1 MALPPSC
8 AAALPASTST
18 TAATVLATFMHNS
31 KTLGAAPG
39 ARNHP
44 PICVERQ
51 CRQGRNCMKACAGI
65 KITPFRIGAFMTE
78 YLRAAI
84 AGLACLAS
92 LAAGTLPSAAA
103 DYPNRPVHWLIGFAA
118 GGPVDIVAR
127 IMSQWLSDR
136 LGQQFIVE
144 NRAGSGGN
152 LAAAAAV
159 NSPPDGYTLLFV
171 APNNAISASLYKK
184 LPYDFIRDTVPV
196 ASIMQLTNMLV
207 VSNDMPV
214 KTVQEFIDYC
224 KANPGK
230 VAYASSGNGT
240 SVHMSAEL
248 FKAMTK
254 IDMIHVPYRGS
265 ALAFPD
271 IISNKVQLI
280 FDNLPSALEQARGGS
295 VRALGVTSPQRWPG
309 VPDVPAIAETV
320 PGFESVGFYGI
331 SAPKGTPPEIVDLLN
346 KAVGEALQDPKLVA
360 RLAEIGGIPKPMSPA
375 EFGRLIAE
383 ETQKWRKV
391 VAFAGVSVD

>member
-1 MALPPSC
+1 MD
-8 AAALPASTST
+8 
-18 TAATVLATFMHNS
+18 ATVI
-31 KTLGAAPG
+31 KT
-39 ARNHP
+39 
-44 PICVERQ
+44 V
-51 CRQGRNCMKACAGI
+51 I
-65 KITPFRIGAFMTE
+65 KSTVVVADSNNKNITGKIMIAL
-78 YLRAAI
+78 LRAALFNLI
-84 AGLACLAS
+84 CLLS
-92 LAAGTLPSAAA
+92 LAGAVAPSSAA
-103 DYPNRPVHWLIGFAA
+103 DYPNRPVRWLIGFAA

-127 IMSQWLSDR
+127 IMSQWLSEHF
-136 LGQQFIVE
+136 GQQFVVE

-207 VSNDMPV
+207 VSNTMPV
-214 KTVQEFIDYC
+214 KSVQEFIDYC

-230 VAYASSGNGT
+230 ISYASSGNGT

-254 IDMIHVPYRGS
+254 CEMVHVPYRGS
-265 ALAFPD
+265 AIAFPD

-280 FDNLPSALEQARGGS
+280 FDNLPSALEQSRSGT

-309 VPDVPAIAETV
+309 VPDIPAIAETV

-331 SAPKGTPPEIVDLLN
+331 SAPKGTPPEIVELLN
-346 KAVGEALQDPKLVA
+346 KAVGESLKDPKLVA
-360 RLAEIGGIPKPMSPA
+360 QLASIGGIPKPMTPA
-375 EFGRLIAE
+375 EFGKLISD
-383 ETQKWRKV
+383 ETEKWRKV
-391 VAFAGVSVD
+391 VEFAGVSVD

>member
-1 MALPPSC
+1 MIAVFR
-8 AAALPASTST
+8 
-18 TAATVLATFMHNS
+18 ATIFNLVF
-31 KTLGAAPG
+31 
-39 ARNHP
+39 
-44 PICVERQ
+44 
-51 CRQGRNCMKACAGI
+51 
-65 KITPFRIGAFMTE
+65 
-78 YLRAAI
+78 
-84 AGLACLAS
+84 LAS
-92 LAAGTLPSAAA
+92 LTSTIAPASAA

-136 LGQQFIVE
+136 FGQQFIVE
-144 NRAGSGGN
+144 NRTGSGGN
-152 LAAAAAV
+152 IAAAAAIS
-159 NSPPDGYTLLFV
+159 SPPDGYTLLFV
-171 APNNAISASLYKK
+171 APNAISTSLYKK

-207 VSNDMPV
+207 VSNAMPV

-230 VAYASSGNGT
+230 VSYASSGNGT

-254 IDMIHVPYRGS
+254 IDMVHVPYRGS

-271 IISNKVQLI
+271 IISDKVQLI

-309 VPDVPAIAETV
+309 VPDIPAIAETV

-331 SAPKGTPPEIVDLLN
+331 SAPKGTPPEIVEILN
-346 KAVGEALQDPKLVA
+346 KAVGDALKDPKVVA
-360 RLAEIGGIPKPMSPA
+360 RLAEIGGIPKPMTPA
-375 EFGRLIAE
+375 EFGKLVAD
-383 ETQKWRKV
+383 ETEKWRKV
-391 VAFAGVSVD
+391 VEFAGVSVD